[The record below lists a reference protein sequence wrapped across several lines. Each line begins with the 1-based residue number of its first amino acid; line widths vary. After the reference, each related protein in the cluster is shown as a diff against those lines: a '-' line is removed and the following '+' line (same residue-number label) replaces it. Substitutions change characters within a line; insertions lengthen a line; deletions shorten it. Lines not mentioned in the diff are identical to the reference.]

1 MKIAVIQPKMIGDV
15 LITSVVFEELR
26 LKFPKA
32 ALHYIINK
40 NTLPVIENNPFIDK
54 VIILDLNTEKGLAGF
69 ITQFNRIRSENYD
82 VIVDSYAKLK
92 TAILCKF
99 SGAKTTLS
107 FHKSYSH
114 FFYTDTIIRSK
125 NSIST
130 ATKAI
135 EHRLQLLKPL
145 GIDFQ
150 VIKPKIYLTAAE
162 IETATKNLE
171 QNGLDLKRPIV
182 MISALGSSESK
193 TYPLNYMAQVIDEI
207 ARNKSV
213 QILFNYIPNQKNEA
227 LKLFQLCKK
236 DTQEKIFFDLYA
248 KSLRDFMSI
257 TSKCSALIGNE
268 GGAINIAKALDI
280 PTFTIFSPFI
290 FKNDWNM
297 FENGSTNISVHIS
310 DFNIDRFKNM
320 KKNGAKNYE
329 LLKPKMFKNL
339 LILFLKKNIKDQ

>member
-26 LKFPKA
+26 LKFPEA
-32 ALHYIINK
+32 ALHYVINK
-40 NTLPVIENNPFIDK
+40 NTLPVIENNPFINK
-54 VIILDLNTEKGLAGF
+54 VIILDPNIEKGLAGF
-69 ITQFNRIRSENYD
+69 ISQSNRIRSENYD
-82 VIVDSYAKLK
+82 VIIDSYAKLK

-107 FHKSYSH
+107 FHKSYSQ

-130 ATKAI
+130 ATKAV

-162 IETATKNLE
+162 IEIATKNLE
-171 QNGLDLKRPIV
+171 QNGLDLKSPIV

-193 TYPLNYMAQVIDEI
+193 TYPLNYMAKVIDEI
-207 ARNKSV
+207 ALNNSI
-213 QILFNYIPNQKNEA
+213 QILFNYIPNQKKEA
-227 LKLFQLCKK
+227 LELFKLCKK
-236 DTQEKIFFDLYA
+236 ETQEKIFFDFYA
-248 KSLRDFMSI
+248 KTLREFMSVA
-257 TSKCSALIGNE
+257 SQCSALIGNE
-268 GGAINIAKALDI
+268 GGATNIAKALNV

-290 FKNDWNM
+290 LKNDWNM
-297 FENGSTNISVHIS
+297 FENGTSNVSVHIS
-310 DFNIDRFKNM
+310 DYNPIYLENNKN
-320 KKNGAKNYE
+320 NFSEIYQ
-329 LLKPKMFKNL
+329 LLKPELFNNSL
-339 LILFLKKNIKDQ
+339 LLFLKNNKLQ